1 MDNTG
6 PRGIDRNLTNYAD
19 EGFSRYLR
27 RAFLA
32 SAGYDGEDLE
42 RPVVGITNTAS
53 DFNTCHREVPQLIE
67 AIRRGVLEAGGLPM
81 VFPTISLGEILLSP
95 TSMLYRNLMA
105 METEEMVRAQPMDA
119 VVLVGGCDKTT
130 PAQMMAAAS
139 LDVPAIV
146 AVAGSMLTGDWRGE
160 RLGACTDCRR
170 YWGQHRAGALDEREI
185 VEVRESLCPTAGTCM
200 VMGTASTMACM
211 AEVLGMMVPG
221 SASPPATTGA
231 RLKVGVETG
240 RQAVALAGRGCVAR
254 QILTRPAF
262 ENALR
267 VLAALSGST
276 NAVVHLLALAGRAG
290 VSLTLD
296 DFDRIARQVPL
307 LVDCKPAGSGYMEDF
322 HRAGGVPALLKVLES
337 QLDVDTVGVTGQR
350 LGDLLAAAEPPGDWQ
365 TTIRSLDEPLGPPAS
380 LVVLRGSL
388 APDGAVLKRAAA
400 APHLHAHRGRAV
412 VFEGPEDVAARIDD
426 PRLGIQPDDVLVLRG
441 VGPVAMGM
449 PEAGSMPIPKY
460 LAERGVR
467 DMVRISDG
475 RMSGTAYGAVVL
487 HVAPEA
493 AVGGPLAL
501 VRDGDEIELDA
512 EAGRIEL
519 LVSEEELARRR
530 AEWQAPA
537 LPSRGWRR
545 LYAERVQQADL
556 GVDLDFLT
564 ETQE

>member
-42 RPVVGITNTAS
+42 RPVVGVTNTAS

-240 RQAVALAGRGCVAR
+240 GLAVALAGRGRVAR

-426 PRLGIQPDDVLVLRG
+426 PGLGIQPDDVLVLRG

>member
-1 MDNTG
+1 
-6 PRGIDRNLTNYAD
+6 
-19 EGFSRYLR
+19 
-27 RAFLA
+27 
-32 SAGYDGEDLE
+32 
-42 RPVVGITNTAS
+42 
-53 DFNTCHREVPQLIE
+53 
-67 AIRRGVLEAGGLPM
+67 
-81 VFPTISLGEILLSP
+81 
-95 TSMLYRNLMA
+95 
-105 METEEMVRAQPMDA
+105 
-119 VVLVGGCDKTT
+119 
-130 PAQMMAAAS
+130 
-139 LDVPAIV
+139 
-146 AVAGSMLTGDWRGE
+146 
-160 RLGACTDCRR
+160 
-170 YWGQHRAGALDEREI
+170 
-185 VEVRESLCPTAGTCM
+185 
-200 VMGTASTMACM
+200 
-211 AEVLGMMVPG
+211 
-221 SASPPATTGA
+221 
-231 RLKVGVETG
+231 
-240 RQAVALAGRGCVAR
+240 
-254 QILTRPAF
+254 
-262 ENALR
+262 
-267 VLAALSGST
+267 
-276 NAVVHLLALAGRAG
+276 
-290 VSLTLD
+290 
-296 DFDRIARQVPL
+296 
-307 LVDCKPAGSGYMEDF
+307 
-322 HRAGGVPALLKVLES
+322 VLES